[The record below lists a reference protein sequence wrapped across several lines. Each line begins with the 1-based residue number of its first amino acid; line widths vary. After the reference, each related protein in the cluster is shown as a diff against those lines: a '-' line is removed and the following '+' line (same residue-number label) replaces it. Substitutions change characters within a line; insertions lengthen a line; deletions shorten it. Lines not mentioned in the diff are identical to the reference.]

1 MPATNEITR
10 PELINVPR
18 DPILVNIT
26 SSPKF
31 KRKVKNVANP
41 DAIFTWAV
49 SIEAKEVSLGHKY
62 PDNECAFQAYLDVLK
77 IEPLYTPALVNLG
90 TLHYNAGLFEKA
102 REYYLL
108 ATRADPNYTLAFFD
122 LGNAYDEL
130 HDLVRAKESYLRA
143 VALVPDYAD
152 AHYNLAL
159 VYERQGRELKAL
171 KHWQIYCRLDREM
184 SSWSLHAREKVGTIL
199 KRSALRIVTPESE
212 LEMEHI
218 ALKRVCSRK
227 KSKIGSCAEGIEQ
240 LWLSLG

>member
-1 MPATNEITR
+1 VPATNEIPN

-18 DPILVNIT
+18 DPILVNIA

-31 KRKVKNVANP
+31 IRKVESTANP
-41 DAIFTWAV
+41 DEAFTWAIG
-49 SIEAKEVSLGHKY
+49 IEAKEVSLGHKY

-77 IEPLYTPALVNLG
+77 IEPLYTAALVNLG

-102 REYYLL
+102 KDYYIL
-108 ATRADPNYTLAFFD
+108 ATRTNPNYALAFFD
-122 LGNAYDEL
+122 LGNTYDEL
-130 HDLVRAKESYLRA
+130 PDLVRAEESYLRA
-143 VALVPDYAD
+143 VALAPDYAD

-171 KHWQIYCRLDREM
+171 KHWRIYCHLDPVGPWHNHASYRAKKIIQSTPLRL
-184 SSWSLHAREKVGTIL
+184 
-199 KRSALRIVTPESE
+199 VTPESE

-218 ALKRVCSRK
+218 ALKRVCSRR
-227 KSKIGSCAEGIEQ
+227 KSKIGPCAENIDQ

>member
-1 MPATNEITR
+1 M
-10 PELINVPR
+10 
-18 DPILVNIT
+18 
-26 SSPKF
+26 
-31 KRKVKNVANP
+31 KNVANP

-171 KHWQIYCRLDREM
+171 KHWRIYCHLDPVSPWHNHASYRVKKIIQSTPLRL
-184 SSWSLHAREKVGTIL
+184 
-199 KRSALRIVTPESE
+199 VTPESE